1 MHSQLSQVNHVSIL
15 EQHLANIEEDAP
27 KLSSLYKA
35 YTQQEPSTKFA
46 APPDNM
52 YIEMTPPTNPK

>member
-1 MHSQLSQVNHVSIL
+1 MHSQLSQANHVSIL

-35 YTQQEPSTKFA
+35 YTQQESSTKCA
-46 APPDNM
+46 APPDNI
-52 YIEMTPPTNPK
+52 YPSY